1 MKSTT
6 HSNTRRVLEL
16 GFIALVALIA
26 IQLVGV
32 PSAHAA
38 VAYRSSAATCNATA
52 NTSVSVPGGT
62 TNGDVMLM
70 VINSKDNAAQATP
83 TGWTRVGTQLNNTT
97 SLTTNIFYRVA
108 SNEPA
113 SYAPT
118 TTRVSHCLSIS
129 SFSGADTTTP
139 INASSQRA
147 NPSSTTVTADAITPS
162 VAGTEVV
169 FISGYGND
177 ETHSGYSGTNPT
189 FAERFDVKTAAG
201 TDNAI
206 ALASG
211 AKTDTSSTGS
221 RTAIATSPAAVNN
234 GYLIALAPEPV
245 APSTIS
251 ISGTCKQHD
260 NATDCSDTGTLRVA
274 VDGVLQG
281 QTQETVAGSWTISD
295 VTASAGAVLTV
306 FIDGAASSEQRA
318 VAITTYSGSG
328 DVAGLELIEGA
339 LSIGS
344 SENRTITNA
353 NIAQYDNSIS
363 GDADVFDDVDASNDL
378 TVDSNGSITSELL
391 YVKSGNTYRP
401 DSASSGSVTT
411 HDLENRGTLQAD
423 GNTLTLSGSWEN
435 SGTFTANT
443 SLVSFN
449 SALGGTLSGTLNGS
463 SAFNKVL
470 FDGGGSWTIQD
481 AMKASAANAADT
493 FVIKNATTTI
503 GDSSGDN
510 LEVNGKLVIA
520 GTAGETGTLQTL
532 ALAQGSTIT
541 IDINNNASPATC
553 ANCIISVGASSG
565 SGFGGLKLKKNTIL
579 RLNPRSAATASD
591 TGVEVQS
598 TGYLEVLGSQEATST
613 VASLTQNTSGTTIAV
628 AGTPFSAGQWDGMA
642 VRFTSPSTPSF
653 GHIYTASST
662 ATSSITISAVTS
674 PTDTNA
680 QVQGSDTT
688 CTGSG
693 NCTIDVADN
702 LLSASGQYVGSYLH
716 NITDDKYYLIV
727 NTTEASVDEVRIVS
741 NSPDDFA
748 TMDDGDDVE
757 ITDGIRAGDTFE
769 VIDYAHVTAESG
781 TACTSTI
788 NQGGEAYING
798 KAGSE
803 TVIRYAD
810 MCNLGRGVTSKFG
823 LTFENV
829 HDAGAGEGI
838 TVDDSRIRKGMRG
851 ITLISSSGNSGGKGI
866 INNAVENNLDYG
878 LHLNASSN
886 NTISSNLSYDNL
898 VGMLLETGSNSNTVA
913 SNKTFRSTAHGIAL
927 VTSSGNSVTDNSIFH
942 NGTVSESHHGLFLL
956 NNSSN
961 NVLDGNNAYDNITWG
976 IVVANGA
983 SNNTISNNDTHNNR
997 KSGIVIGEYD
1007 NTIFGNTSF
1016 NNGYHGMTQICPN
1029 ADSLNIVLFNNSFF
1043 LNEKNGLMLE
1053 NAFDCLATVIHDNYG
1068 GLGANGVADLWMG
1081 PAGVPVPGDHKMVL
1095 YDTTLASP
1103 VESNFT
1109 EVANVNAYAIS
1120 KKHDGAGGATQIW
1133 GKYVVPAND
1142 TETPQDESKAAYNYA
1157 NNLWEKSASPH
1168 GYSGTGTEDSN
1179 LEYDLSSATLSGGPY
1194 YYRATVKTAGTANC
1208 GTAAEFDV
1216 YRNNVDVGDATCG
1229 SVFTDST
1236 TGVSFKI
1243 DGGVTGYAVGDSY
1256 TFTVWDASGDSS
1268 TQKTVTLMQ
1277 DKDTFTAPVSTTLE
1291 LKGGTGGLNGT
1302 QVTRGGTG
1310 GYQFSVSGTVDAN
1323 NYSFNYLGGTG
1334 QSAGLILNSGSTI
1347 TSLASGNFDNFG
1359 VGSGSADAF
1368 IQVASSLIGSSTPAL
1383 VLTGMNFANTSS
1395 SAECNLNAAGSA
1407 AGYWELQSF
1416 AGAFAGE
1423 TSDCQNGSADPDP
1436 GNFVW
1441 TP

>member
-1 MKSTT
+1 MYT
-6 HSNTRRVLEL
+6 HSVRGFRF
-16 GFIALVALIA
+16 GFITLITLIA
-26 IQLVGV
+26 IQLLGVG
-32 PSAHAA
+32 SAHAA

-97 SLTTNIFYRVA
+97 ALTTNIFYRVA
-108 SNEPA
+108 SSEPA

-118 TTRVSHCLSIS
+118 TTGVSHCLSIS
-129 SFSGADTTTP
+129 SFSGVDTTSP

-147 NPSSTTVTADAITPS
+147 NPSSTTITADAITPS

-189 FAERFDVKTAAG
+189 FAERLDAKTAAG

-211 AKTDTSSTGS
+211 AKTDTTSTGN
-221 RTAIATSPAAVNN
+221 RTANATSPAAANN

-260 NATDCSDTGTLRVA
+260 NAADCTDTGTLRVA

-281 QTQETVAGSWTISD
+281 QTQETVAGTWTISG

-306 FIDGAASSEQRA
+306 FVDGVASSEQRA
-318 VAITTYSGSG
+318 VAVTTYSGSG

-339 LSIGS
+339 LSLGS
-344 SENRTITNA
+344 SENRTISNA
-353 NIAQYDNSIS
+353 NIAQYDNSVS
-363 GDADVFDDVDASNDL
+363 GDADVFDDVNASNDL
-378 TVDSNGSITSELL
+378 TVDSNSSVTSELL
-391 YVKSGNTYRP
+391 YIKSGNTYRP

-411 HDLENRGTLQAD
+411 HDLENRGALQAD

-449 SALGGTLSGTLNGS
+449 SALGGTLSGTLNGT

-481 AMKASAANAADT
+481 AMKVSAANAADT

-510 LEVNGKLVIA
+510 LEINGKLVIA
-520 GTAGETGTLQTL
+520 GTAGETGTLQTP
-532 ALAQGSTIT
+532 AIAQGGTIT

-553 ANCIISVGASSG
+553 ANCIISVGATSG
-565 SGFGGLKLKKNTIL
+565 SGSGSLKLRKNTVL

-591 TGVEVQS
+591 TGVEVQA
-598 TGYLEVLGSQEATST
+598 TGYLEILGNQEATDSVT
-613 VASLTQNTSGTTIAV
+613 AVTQGTTGTTISV
-628 AGTPFSAGQWDGMA
+628 AGTPFSDGLFNGMA
-642 VRFTSPSTPSF
+642 VRFTTTDSPSF
-653 GHIYTASST
+653 GKIYTASST
-662 ATSSITISAVTS
+662 ATSSITITAVTS
-674 PTDTNA
+674 PTDSDA
-680 QVQGSDTT
+680 QVRGADTA
-688 CTGSG
+688 CAGSG
-693 NCTIDVADN
+693 NCTIDVADT
-702 LLSASGQYVGSYLH
+702 LLTASGQYVGSYLH
-716 NITDDKYYLIV
+716 NITDDKYYLIAS
-727 NTTEASVDEVRIVS
+727 TTEASVDAVRVVS
-741 NSPDDFA
+741 NSPDNFA

-757 ITDGIRAGDTFE
+757 ITDGIRAEDTFE

-803 TVIRYAD
+803 TVIHYAD
-810 MCNLGRGVTSKFG
+810 LCNLGRGAASRLG
-823 LTFENV
+823 LTFESVNGANV
-829 HDAGAGEGI
+829 GEGVTI
-838 TVDDSRIRKGMRG
+838 DDSRVRKGTRG
-851 ITLISSSGNSGGKGI
+851 ISLFSSSNNTGGKGITNNSVEDNIDAGIYLTTSSGNTVSSNLASGNTIGIYLDTTNNSNTLSGNKAFRNIGHGVALTSSSGN
-866 INNAVENNLDYG
+866 
-878 LHLNASSN
+878 
-886 NTISSNLSYDNL
+886 TL
-898 VGMLLETGSNSNTVA
+898 VG
-913 SNKTFRSTAHGIAL
+913 
-927 VTSSGNSVTDNSIFH
+927 NSIYH
-942 NGTVSESHHGLFLL
+942 NGTVYESHQGLLIIG
-956 NNSSN
+956 NSN
-961 NVLDGNNAYDNITWG
+961 NNIVDANDSFDNITWG
-976 IVVANGA
+976 IIVGSNS
-983 SNNTISNNDTHNNR
+983 SNNTISNNSVYNNR
-997 KSGIVIGEYD
+997 KSGFVAEQFD
-1007 NTIFGNTSF
+1007 NTFFGNKSF
-1016 NNGYHGMTQICPN
+1016 DNGYHGMTVVCGSVDNPTTI
-1029 ADSLNIVLFNNSFF
+1029 LFNNSFF
-1043 LNEKNGLMLE
+1043 LNNFNGLMLE
-1053 NAFDCLATVIHDNYG
+1053 NASDCLATVIHDNYG
-1068 GLGANGVADLWMG
+1068 GLGANAVADLWMG

-1179 LEYDLSSATLSGGPY
+1179 LDYDLSSATLSGGPY